1 MYPLVICSLVAI
13 AIVVERAVFLRR
25 SRLMSSNVVEEVQSQ
40 IEKGDFDGA
49 INRNRYCP
57 ILVGRILSRALEEYA
72 YTSADIETSL
82 LESGERQLQVLN
94 NNMSIL
100 SLVAKIAPLLGLLG
114 TVVGMIAGFE
124 QLSYTGVGKEQ
135 LAAAIGVALIT
146 TATGLTIA
154 IPTLVA
160 ITYFRSRIRRLQAE
174 FEEIFIDIVKTVK
187 SQPSALDKETNPAQA
202 APTADDHLPGRRAPE
217 EAPTS

>member
-1 MYPLVICSLVAI
+1 MYPLAVCSLVAI
-13 AIVVERAVFLRR
+13 AIVLERIRFLRR
-25 SRLMSSNVVEEVQSQ
+25 NRLISSKLVEGVQKQ
-40 IEKGDFDGA
+40 IEEGDFDEA
-49 INRNRYCP
+49 INRHRNSP
-57 ILVGRILSRALEEYA
+57 ILVGRVLSRALEEYV

-94 NNMSIL
+94 NNLSIL

-135 LAAAIGVALIT
+135 LAGAIGVALIT

-160 ITYFRSRIRRLQAE
+160 MTYFRSRIRRLQAE

-187 SQPSALDKETNPAQA
+187 SQPMEKSLLQAGKTPAA
-202 APTADDHLPGRRAPE
+202 GEISSGRIDTDEVSDP
-217 EAPTS
+217 